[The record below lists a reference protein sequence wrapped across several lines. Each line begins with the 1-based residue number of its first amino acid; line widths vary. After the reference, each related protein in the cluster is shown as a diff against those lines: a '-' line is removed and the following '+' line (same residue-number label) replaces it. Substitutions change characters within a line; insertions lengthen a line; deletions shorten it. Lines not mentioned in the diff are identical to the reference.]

1 MEADN
6 LTLQSRSPELRT
18 SHPIVDRQLR
28 PDVCKQQS
36 NNSFAVDL
44 AGSQATYIGSTVT
57 TNTFTFDGS
66 RSVSNTTIDVT
77 ESPPRGSK
85 GGVNGDKEESNFQSE
100 EPPALSTQS
109 RKKART
115 ALWRLQNVRP
125 RHRHRGPSL
134 PPLHPGPPRRPL
146 RNPPSHR
153 LSQCPV
159 AHDSRRR
166 SALHLAH
173 AQRARNTENAYRAC
187 AGLTAFKVQ
196 DPDPNAVD
204 AGRVLGVRV
213 NVPVPGGFAEMYYVL
228 LNRGEGGRLRVH
240 RHTVPACVALALL
253 VQRWLGG
260 GEGKGGEQDL
270 VRFGRTLR
278 RELVGWHLRKEVVRK
293 LREEAGLKDGDG
305 DQKEEESHSVGV
317 VLNAF
322 VSDDEDEEDDDEAE
336 WQSGPVRIIDIEADM
351 GVREVK
357 VSWSDGR
364 VGIMKV
370 TKDSEI
376 DRVVVSDQHGSRDMA
391 LSRKA
396 VGRIEG
402 LVQRLKS

>member
-1 MEADN
+1 MSALDTDIAA
-6 LTLQSRSPELRT
+6 LHSRLSTLRAHR
-18 SHPIVDRQLR
+18 
-28 PDVCKQQS
+28 
-36 NNSFAVDL
+36 A
-44 AGSQATYIGSTVT
+44 
-57 TNTFTFDGS
+57 
-66 RSVSNTTIDVT
+66 
-77 ESPPRGSK
+77 
-85 GGVNGDKEESNFQSE
+85 
-100 EPPALSTQS
+100 ALSATLLS
-109 RKKART
+109 
-115 ALWRLQNVRP
+115 
-125 RHRHRGPSL
+125 HPSL
-134 PPLHPGPPRRPL
+134 P
-146 RNPPSHR
+146 HR
-153 LSQCPV
+153 LSQRPV

-173 AQRARNTENAYRAC
+173 AQRARNAENAHRAC

-213 NVPVPGGFAEMYYVL
+213 DVPVPGGFAETYYVL
-228 LNRGEGGRLRVH
+228 LNRGEGGGLRVH
-240 RHTVPACVALALL
+240 RHTVPACVALGLL

-270 VRFGRTLR
+270 VRFGKALR

-305 DQKEEESHSVGV
+305 DQKEEEGHSVGV

-322 VSDDEDEEDDDEAE
+322 VSDDEDEENDEEAE
-336 WQSGPVRIIDIEADM
+336 RRSGPVRIIDIEADM

-357 VSWSDGR
+357 VSWSNGR

-370 TKDSEI
+370 TKDGEI
-376 DRVVVSDQHGSRDMA
+376 DRVVVRDQHGSRDMA
-391 LSRKA
+391 LSGKA
-396 VGRIEG
+396 IGRIEG